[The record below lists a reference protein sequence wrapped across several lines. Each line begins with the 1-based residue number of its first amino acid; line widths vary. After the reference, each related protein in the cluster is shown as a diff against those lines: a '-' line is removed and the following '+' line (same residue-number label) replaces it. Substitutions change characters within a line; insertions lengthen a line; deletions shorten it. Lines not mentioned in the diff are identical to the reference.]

1 MKSIEIAGFVAMAT
15 FIFGC
20 SSSSGGTGG
29 GSSGADAG
37 SSSSGGGSSG
47 TDAGSSSSGGGSS
60 GMTKV
65 ICYTPNA
72 TTPMCDI
79 TEVPSNEAALQ
90 EKDCT
95 TTGSAPGTI
104 VTACPT
110 QGLTGCCTIGASEI
124 CYYSGGASDNGCVG
138 GGSVWTTTP

>member
-1 MKSIEIAGFVAMAT
+1 MKSIKIAAFVAMST

-20 SSSSGGTGG
+20 SSSSGG
-29 GSSGADAG
+29 GSGGADAG
-37 SSSSGGGSSG
+37 NSSSGGGSSG
-47 TDAGSSSSGGGSS
+47 TDAGSSSGGGSS

-65 ICYTPNA
+65 ICYTPAA
-72 TTPMCDI
+72 TTPMCVI

-104 VTACPT
+104 VTSCPT
-110 QGLTGCCTIGASEI
+110 QGLSGCCTIGANET
-124 CYYSGGASDNGCVG
+124 CYYGGGASDNGCDG
-138 GGSVWTTTP
+138 AGAVWTTTP